1 MADFSSALTK
11 EGWYLAEEGI
21 EICRSSSEKASVTD
35 IIRIALNSD
44 LRPIGKKFLA
54 SDINSGRVEKVE
66 GPCILQVQKIR
77 NVAAPKDHEES
88 QGAPRMLRIQM
99 TDGHTNCVGIEFK
112 QLSKISLNT
121 PPGTKV
127 KLLGTVL
134 VKNGFLLLD
143 DSKIHVLGGEVDY
156 MVEKWQLQRSLAK
169 HSRTNIGAEGGPP
182 PFVPFGQ
189 KCETNE
195 KVDSRELDQ
204 RKTLQV
210 NSVGKTA
217 DENDEFEKQRIAAI
231 AEIAKSKEIRT
242 FGGGGNAGSNLA
254 NPGSTYKYRDT
265 YQKRREE
272 RPAWTESRSEGV
284 YRELVD
290 ERALRD
296 IMEMGFHREDA
307 RQALMDNNNNLE
319 VALNFLLTNDKPAP
333 VPAPAPA
340 DYSRPPPRAKGRGR
354 GRARVEEEENAAG
367 GRPSGPSTLFDFLE
381 SKMGSFSIDEPKCQ
395 PAPKHQDQQNR
406 MIFPEPDYLSKEQQ
420 QSKYPS
426 RSDARQQRNDKPPR
440 FQKDSEL
447 FKSGPDLSAPSQRWR
462 GPESSGAGGPDKW
475 QDEGRRGGR
484 VFRGNS
490 RSRDPGGFP
499 HGTRDHAGSGGFQ
512 QGSRDHVGSGGFQ
525 QGSRD
530 HVGSGGF
537 QQGSRDHAGSGG
549 FQQGSRDHA
558 GSGGFQQGSRDHA
571 GSGGFQQ
578 GSRDHAGS
586 GGFQQGSR
594 DHVGSGGFQ
603 QGSRDHVGSGGFQ
616 QGSRDHAG
624 SGGFQ
629 QGSRDHM
636 GSGGFHQ
643 GSKDH
648 AGSVGFQLGSD
659 LSFKKIPKD
668 NGVQPKP
675 LINSGESDFK
685 GGSRS
690 DNKFE
695 ANGKRRVAF
704 DRPHSDAA
712 VRKSD
717 AVGSLNSSN
726 LWGNKDAIATQ
737 DLSTVGTG
745 GNAHVQNGYSEHR
758 RTGPIKQQS
767 GVSSGEEFSNKNIS
781 QNSGPKKRS
790 GPIKSQKGVESVLVS
805 DSSAHGLNNWK
816 PGDQCLALYWEDN
829 KFYRARI
836 DAVHPSGT
844 TAVVVFSDYG
854 NCEEVLLH
862 NIKPVHMDSW
872 DEDVYYENS
881 LEYRRGGDGQP
892 RRTRPT
898 QQYYQPPRARD

>member
-11 EGWYLAEEGI
+11 EGWYLSDEGI
-21 EICRSSSEKASVTD
+21 EICRSSSEKVSVSD

-54 SDINSGRVEKVE
+54 SDINSGRVEKVQ
-66 GPCILQVQKIR
+66 GPCVLQVQKIR

-88 QGAPRMLRIQM
+88 QAAPRMLRIQM

-112 QLSKISLNT
+112 QLSKVSLNT

-143 DSKIHVLGGEVDY
+143 DSKIHILGGEVDH
-156 MVEKWQLQRSLAK
+156 MVEKWELQRSLAK

-182 PFVPFGQ
+182 PFLPFGQ
-189 KCETNE
+189 KCVAKEQ
-195 KVDSRELDQ
+195 VDSRELDQ

-210 NSVGKTA
+210 TSAMKTA

-231 AEIAKSKEIRT
+231 AEIAKSKETRT
-242 FGGGGNAGSNLA
+242 FGGGGNAGSNL
-254 NPGSTYKYRDT
+254 NNSGSSYKNRDT

-272 RPAWTESRSEGV
+272 KPAWTENRSEGV

-296 IMEMGFHREDA
+296 IMEMGFNKEAA

-319 VALNFLLTNDKPAP
+319 VALNFLLTNDKPKP
-333 VPAPAPA
+333 VLA

-354 GRARVEEEENAAG
+354 GRARLDEEDDVAG

-381 SKMGSFSIDEPKCQ
+381 SKMGAFSIDEPKSQ
-395 PAPKHQDQQNR
+395 PAPKPQGQLNKMMFPDTDYFSKDLQN
-406 MIFPEPDYLSKEQQ
+406 
-420 QSKYPS
+420 KYPS
-426 RSDARQQRNDKPPR
+426 RNDPRLQRSDKPPR

-447 FKSGPDLSAPSQRWR
+447 FKSGLDSSTASQRWR
-462 GPESSGAGGPDKW
+462 GPENSGAGGPDKW

-484 VFRGNS
+484 VFHGNP
-490 RSRDPGGFP
+490 RSRDHTVPGAFP
-499 HGTRDHAGSGGFQ
+499 HRSRDIAGSSGFQ
-512 QGSRDHVGSGGFQ
+512 QGSRDHIS
-525 QGSRD
+525 
-530 HVGSGGF
+530 
-537 QQGSRDHAGSGG
+537 
-549 FQQGSRDHA
+549 
-558 GSGGFQQGSRDHA
+558 
-571 GSGGFQQ
+571 
-578 GSRDHAGS
+578 
-586 GGFQQGSR
+586 
-594 DHVGSGGFQ
+594 
-603 QGSRDHVGSGGFQ
+603 
-616 QGSRDHAG
+616 
-624 SGGFQ
+624 
-629 QGSRDHM
+629 
-636 GSGGFHQ
+636 SGGFHQ
-643 GSKDH
+643 GSRDQ
-648 AGSVGFQLGSD
+648 ATSVGFQQGSD
-659 LSFKKIPKD
+659 ASFKKTPND
-668 NGVQPKP
+668 NGIQHKP
-675 LINSGESDFK
+675 PESNSGELDVK

-695 ANGKRRVAF
+695 GNGKRRGVF
-704 DRPHSDAA
+704 DRQHSDTA

-717 AVGSLNSSN
+717 VVGSLNSSN
-726 LWGNKDAIATQ
+726 LWGNKNTIVTQ
-737 DLSTVGTG
+737 DLNMVGAG
-745 GNAHVQNGYSEHR
+745 GHTHIQNGYSEQR
-758 RTGPIKQQS
+758 RTGPIKQQC
-767 GVSSGEEFSNKNIS
+767 GVTSGEGFSNKNIS

-790 GPIKSQKGVESVLVS
+790 GPIKSQKGIESVLVS
-805 DSSAHGLNNWK
+805 ESSAHGLNNWK